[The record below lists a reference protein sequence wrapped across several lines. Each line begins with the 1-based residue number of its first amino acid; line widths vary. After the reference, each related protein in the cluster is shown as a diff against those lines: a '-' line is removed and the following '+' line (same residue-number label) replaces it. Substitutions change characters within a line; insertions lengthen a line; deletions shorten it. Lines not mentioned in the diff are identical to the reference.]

1 MKRKVLLLFV
11 MFMCAVGTWA
21 YNYPGNSASDVKDFG
36 DGKTVCFYDDGGDT
50 QQLVVG
56 AGGLAEWFNDA
67 TIDKSYLGSTSR
79 TKLVITGTL
88 NADDIAAIKTY
99 FTPFTTVDM
108 EGVTLQEGASVKG
121 MQLPNAQ
128 YIALPHGTPIADMK
142 ALNSTCPKLKAVAA
156 TNAASPTEFTG
167 YSWAAGE
174 IYNICQKGLVDG
186 IAAGNCANEMSKLTI
201 GGNVDDRD
209 ASTLVG
215 ADNVTNEKSAFS
227 SGDAQ
232 YSRNEVMVNCST
244 DYLAPTHNGS
254 GYSPWKG
261 GNAIS
266 LDFTE
271 ALFENKGDLAL
282 ISAGVTELLLPVD
295 PTFTVIN
302 PFMFA
307 ELNDLEHIIIPNNIV
322 TIGDGAFF
330 CNGNVSKVEE
340 ISIGNGIKTIGN
352 AAFAARGR
360 NYLTD
365 VRFAA
370 GLSDVKILANVF
382 SGCTAIKHMTLP
394 QGIVSLG
401 ESCFEMLTSL
411 ESVHLPST
419 LQYIGINCFKLT
431 GLTSVTIPKSVK
443 IIDYHAFDL
452 CRITDI
458 YLMAENLEQLPYI
471 FAQNTN
477 YTQADAAS
485 TFGSNALNG
494 NNTTPPVVTKVRDT
508 EPMASKSAD
517 EGEEYFRLSVTQ
529 GNTIARLHYD
539 ENLESFIN
547 LNPWYFPGETTQK
560 PASNTFSGQDPY
572 ANGGIVETE
581 GLSNTFYLKDKENGT
596 YPEADAGDL
605 ARPSWAA
612 YFNSNS
618 HKWDE
623 TVSIVNGNQSLTSA
637 DYSFED
643 GSSLQTP
650 YYNPDNGE
658 LIPFTEVTT
667 HVWKVLRKEGWRQ
680 FTFRAGDAA
689 SEDIVFKKMYQNVW
703 YTMCFPFSLTD
714 EQLETAFNAEYN
726 IADFS
731 GVEIVTEDGDG
742 KPLDNKSLVIHFNKI
757 AQPKYYDQDHN
768 EYQRV
773 PNSKEEYTVG
783 RSVFNVYQYKRGD
796 DTYKYVKTY
805 SNKSYAKD
813 GNADNGIVY
822 IDGYLAQAGHPY
834 MIHPNLGTAEGAPAV
849 TANMVGINYFSKDR
863 DVIDQLCK
871 DRARSIDL
879 GTGTGYEGVTYSN
892 VDLSNI
898 AVNTDKE
905 LTENIDQKTYSGY
918 EGQTYTF
925 IGNCNEYN
933 SDAPAAPTIGNG
945 LQAEPNIE
953 DYVSAEYLPNGPTK
967 AEQGPEPPAPT
978 VEELPAPTDPRIN
991 PVTNPADDKTTY
1003 SDAFQT
1009 LYNTI
1014 HRTGVWNGS
1023 ASVDYTYGEDIVSLP
1038 ITQFGEAQY
1047 AYLPPDYSGTF
1058 VGYKVKNDASA
1069 LKAYWELGDNDLF
1082 QESDFTA
1089 LQTKCSN
1096 YADALVPYN
1105 EYLADVDNYI
1115 NVLLPAYEENKQ
1127 IWDEYRAAYAEWNS
1141 FDEEQAEADYQ
1152 SALTEYGTQ
1161 LGNYNNALNS
1171 VREANA
1177 RAMSDW
1183 RASLSDYAVLIPT
1196 NAYFLSRKAT
1206 EYYTHFFREI
1216 APMTGREAGHGL
1228 WTRYSAVL
1236 VPNEAALAGI
1246 EAGVEPGQASGAK
1259 AVEMLFD
1266 EAYSHFYD
1274 ATAIEEIVE
1283 DAKEKG
1289 QKVEFLNVV
1298 VSIDGKVV
1306 RRGDTSL
1313 QGLPSGLYIVNG
1325 KKYFVK

>member
-11 MFMCAVGTWA
+11 MFMCSVGTWA
-21 YNYPGNSASDVKDFG
+21 YNYPGNSASQVKDYG
-36 DGKTVCFYDDGGDT
+36 EGKTVCFYDEGSDV
-50 QQLVVG
+50 QRLVVG
-56 AGGLAEWFNDA
+56 AGGLAEWLNDA
-67 TIDKSYLGSTSR
+67 SANQTSMTQTSR

-88 NADDIAAIKTY
+88 NSDDVAAIKTY
-99 FTPFTTVDM
+99 FTKFTTVDM
-108 EGVTLQEGASVKG
+108 EGVTLEEGASVNG

-128 YIALPHGTPIADMK
+128 YMALPHGTPIADMK
-142 ALNSTCPKLKAVAA
+142 ALKSGCPNLKAVAA
-156 TNAASPTEFTG
+156 TNADPNPTEFTG

-174 IYNICQKGLVDG
+174 IYNICQTGLIKG

-201 GGNVDDRD
+201 GGTVDDRD
-209 ASTLVG
+209 ASTYVS

-261 GNAIS
+261 ANAIS

-295 PTFTVIN
+295 PTFTEIK

-330 CNGNVSKVEE
+330 CNNNTNKLEE

-360 NYLTD
+360 DYLTD

-370 GLSDVKILANVF
+370 GISDVKILANVF

-411 ESVHLPST
+411 ESVHLPAT
-419 LQYIGINCFKLT
+419 LEYIGINCFKLT

-458 YLMAENLEQLPYI
+458 YLMAENLDQLPYI

-494 NNTTPPVVTKVRDT
+494 NNTTPPVVTKNRDT
-508 EPMASKSAD
+508 EPMASKNAD

-560 PASNTFSGQDPY
+560 PASNTFVGQDTY

-581 GLSNTFYLKDKENGT
+581 GLTGTFYLKDSENGT

-618 HKWDE
+618 HAWDE
-623 TVSIVNGNQSLTSA
+623 TVTIENGNQSLTSA

-783 RSVFNVYQYKRGD
+783 RSVFNVYTYTRGSD
-796 DTYKYVKTY
+796 VYKYVKTY

-879 GTGTGYEGVTYSN
+879 GTGKGYEGVTYNS
-892 VDLSNI
+892 VDLSDI
-898 AVNTDKE
+898 AVKDNE

-918 EGQTYTF
+918 DGQTYSF
-925 IGNCNEYN
+925 VGNCNDYRAG
-933 SDAPAAPTIGNG
+933 APEMPSYANG
-945 LQAEPNIE
+945 QLESLPNIE
-953 DYVSAEYLPNGPTK
+953 DYVDAAYLPDGPKK
-967 AEQGPEPPAPT
+967 AEKGEEPTAPEVARPTTAPT
-978 VEELPAPTDPRIN
+978 VVVN
-991 PVTNPADDKTTY
+991 PDEDEATY
-1003 SDAFQT
+1003 SSSFKT
-1009 LYNTI
+1009 LYNTVRC
-1014 HRTGVWNGS
+1014 HAYEGWDGTQNVYT
-1023 ASVDYTYGEDIVSLP
+1023 DYTYGQDLNAYELDEFLEYHSWDSSYAYKSRSTAHNDNCNYTELQSYLSGQTLP
-1038 ITQFGEAQY
+1038 DGFNALKLLAQNYTSAKMDYAQY
-1047 AYLPPDYSGTF
+1047 LIDLKDY
-1058 VGYKVKNDASA
+1058 NDAVA
-1069 LKAYWELGDNDLF
+1069 AWEEYDAKY
-1082 QESDFTA
+1082 EA
-1089 LQTKCSN
+1089 WSN
-1096 YADALVPYN
+1096 YTD
-1105 EYLADVDNYI
+1105 
-1115 NVLLPAYEENKQ
+1115 
-1127 IWDEYRAAYAEWNS
+1127 
-1141 FDEEQAEADYQ
+1141 EQAQADYEA
-1152 SALTEYGTQ
+1152 ALEDYADQIGDYNRELTRVQ
-1161 LGNYNNALNS
+1161 NANNAKI
-1171 VREANA
+1171 NA
-1177 RAMSDW
+1177 W
-1183 RASLSDYAVLIPT
+1183 RQNVSSFAVLIPT
-1196 NAYFLSRKAT
+1196 NAYFLSRKST

-1216 APMTGREAGHGL
+1216 APMTGREVGHGL

-1236 VPNEAALAGI
+1236 VPNADAIAGI

-1289 QKVEFLNVV
+1289 QKVEYMDVV

-1306 RRGDTSL
+1306 RRGSTSL
-1313 QGLPSGLYIVNG
+1313 EGLPSGLYIVNG

>member
-1 MKRKVLLLFV
+1 MRKLLLFFAMLCV
-11 MFMCAVGTWA
+11 SIGTWA

-36 DGKTVCFYDDGGDT
+36 DGKTVCFYDDGSDT

-67 TIDKSYLGSTSR
+67 TIDKSYLSSTSR
-79 TKLVITGTL
+79 TKLVVSGTL

-99 FTPFTTVDM
+99 FGSFTTVDM
-108 EGVTLQEGASVKG
+108 EGATLEEGASVAG
-121 MQLPNAQ
+121 MQLPNAE
-128 YIALPHGTPIADMK
+128 YMALPHGTPIADMK
-142 ALNSTCPKLKAVAA
+142 TLKSGCPKLKAVAA
-156 TNAASPTEFTG
+156 TDAASPTQFTG

-227 SGDAQ
+227 SGSAQ
-232 YSRNEVMVNCST
+232 YSKNEVMVNCST
-244 DYLAPTHNGS
+244 NYIAPTHSGS

-261 GNAIS
+261 DKAIS

-271 ALFENKGDLAL
+271 ALFENKGDIAL
-282 ISAGVTELLLPVD
+282 VSAKVTELLLPVD

-360 NYLTD
+360 SYLTD

-370 GLSDVKILANVF
+370 GISDVKILANVF

-401 ESCFEMLTSL
+401 ESCFEMLSSL

-458 YLMAENLEQLPYI
+458 YLMAENVAQIPYI

-477 YTQADAAS
+477 YSQADAAS

-517 EGEEYFRLSVTQ
+517 EGEEYFRLSVKD

-623 TVSIVNGNQSLTSA
+623 TVSIVDGNQSLTSA

-650 YYNPDNGE
+650 YYNHDTGE

-731 GVEIVTEDGDG
+731 GIEVNEKNENGNKEII
-742 KPLDNKSLVIHFNKI
+742 LHFNKI

-773 PNSKEEYTVG
+773 PNSKEEYTIG
-783 RSVFNVYQYKRGD
+783 RSVFNVYEYKRGD

-805 SNKSYAKD
+805 SNKSYAKN
-813 GNADNGIVY
+813 GEKDNGIVY

-849 TANMVGINYFSKDR
+849 TANMVGINYYSR
-863 DVIDQLCK
+863 DPQVIDQLCK
-871 DRARSIDL
+871 EKARSVDL
-879 GTGTGYEGVTYSN
+879 GTGKGYEGVSYTAEDASDIEVNTENEVTENFAQAAYSKYSDQTYSF
-892 VDLSNI
+892 V
-898 AVNTDKE
+898 
-905 LTENIDQKTYSGY
+905 
-918 EGQTYTF
+918 
-925 IGNCNEYN
+925 GNCNEYTA
-933 SDAPAAPTIGNG
+933 DAPAYPSLDNDNAKYRLEALPS
-945 LQAEPNIE
+945 IE
-953 DYVSAEYLPNGPTK
+953 DFVDAKYLPNGPVK
-967 AEQGPEPPAPT
+967 AEQGPEPSQQDVIDAVGARQTAADEPQAPT
-978 VEELPAPTDPRIN
+978 FVA
-991 PVTNPADDKTTY
+991 NPADDTTTY
-1003 SDAFQT
+1003 PANFQT
-1009 LYNTI
+1009 VYNAAWENSTMGELIIANNDPLSVGAQAYWNGGFVMYNTNNPL
-1014 HRTGVWNGS
+1014 TAYFGNSVQFQQSDYNALQSLCSQYKS
-1023 ASVDYTYGEDIVSLP
+1023 ALNSYNSYATLY
-1038 ITQFGEAQY
+1038 AQY
-1047 AYLPPDYSGTF
+1047 KADHQVWQDNMDAWAAYD
-1058 VGYKVKNDASA
+1058 
-1069 LKAYWELGDNDLF
+1069 
-1082 QESDFTA
+1082 
-1089 LQTKCSN
+1089 
-1096 YADALVPYN
+1096 
-1105 EYLADVDNYI
+1105 
-1115 NVLLPAYEENKQ
+1115 
-1127 IWDEYRAAYAEWNS
+1127 AAYAEWNS
-1141 FDEEQAEADYQ
+1141 FDEEQAQADYD
-1152 SALTEYGTQ
+1152 AAMAEYGSQVGAYNGEVTRV
-1161 LGNYNNALNS
+1161 NNAN
-1171 VREANA
+1171 NGKITQ
-1177 RAMSDW
+1177 W
-1183 RASLSDYAVLIPT
+1183 RNDVKAYAVYIPY
-1196 NAYFLSRKAT
+1196 NSYFLSRNAG
-1206 EYYTHFFREI
+1206 EYYTHFFREK
-1216 APMTGREAGHGL
+1216 ASLSSRKAKGTGK
-1228 WTRYSAVL
+1228 WSRYTAVL
-1236 VPNEAALAGI
+1236 IPNAAALAG
-1246 EAGVEPGQASGAK
+1246 VETAQDPSGAK
-1259 AVEMLFD
+1259 AYNMAFD
-1266 EAYSHFYD
+1266 EPFYAVE
-1274 ATAIEEIVE
+1274 ATEIEKVVE
-1283 DAKEKG
+1283 EAKEKG
-1289 QKVEFLNVV
+1289 QSVQYVDVV

-1306 RRGDTSL
+1306 RRGNTSL
-1313 QGLPSGLYIVNG
+1313 EGLPSGIYIING

>member
-1 MKRKVLLLFV
+1 MLCVSI
-11 MFMCAVGTWA
+11 GTWA

-36 DGKTVCFYDDGGDT
+36 DGKTVCFYDDGSDT

-56 AGGLAEWFNDA
+56 AGGLAAWFNDA

-79 TKLVITGTL
+79 TKLVISGTL

-99 FTPFTTVDM
+99 FGSFTTVDM
-108 EGVTLQEGASVKG
+108 EGATLEEGASVAG
-121 MQLPNAQ
+121 MQLPNAE
-128 YIALPHGTPIADMK
+128 YMALPHGTPIADMK
-142 ALNSTCPKLKAVAA
+142 TLKSGCPKLKAVAA
-156 TNAASPTEFTG
+156 TDAASPTQFTG

-227 SGDAQ
+227 SGSAQ
-232 YSRNEVMVNCST
+232 YSKNEAMVNCSNN
-244 DYLAPTHNGS
+244 YIAPTHSGS

-261 GNAIS
+261 DKAIS

-271 ALFENKGDLAL
+271 ALFENKGDIAL
-282 ISAGVTELLLPVD
+282 VSAKVTELLLPVD

-360 NYLTD
+360 SYLTD

-370 GLSDVKILANVF
+370 GISDVKILANVF

-401 ESCFEMLTSL
+401 ESCFEMLSSL

-458 YLMAENLEQLPYI
+458 YLMAENVGQIPYI

-477 YTQADAAS
+477 YSQADAAS

-517 EGEEYFRLSVTQ
+517 EGEEYFRLSVKD

-623 TVSIVNGNQSLTSA
+623 TVSIVDGNQSLTSA

-650 YYNPDNGE
+650 YYNHDTGE

-731 GVEIVTEDGDG
+731 GIEVKEKNENGNREII
-742 KPLDNKSLVIHFNKI
+742 LHFNKI

-773 PNSKEEYTVG
+773 EGSKETYTIG
-783 RSVFNVYQYKRGD
+783 RSVFNVYTYKRDGVE
-796 DTYKYVKTY
+796 YKYVKTY
-805 SNKSYAKD
+805 SNKSYAKN
-813 GNADNGIVY
+813 GNKDNGIVY

-834 MIHPNLGTAEGAPAV
+834 MIHPNLGTAKGAPAV
-849 TANMVGINYFSKDR
+849 TANMVGINYYSR
-863 DVIDQLCK
+863 DPQVIDRLCK
-871 DRARSIDL
+871 EKARSVDL
-879 GTGTGYEGVTYSN
+879 GTGKGYEGVSYTAEDANDIEVNTENEVTENFAQAAYSKYSDQTYSF
-892 VDLSNI
+892 V
-898 AVNTDKE
+898 
-905 LTENIDQKTYSGY
+905 
-918 EGQTYTF
+918 
-925 IGNCNEYN
+925 GNCNEYTA
-933 SDAPAAPTIGNG
+933 DAPAYPSLDNDNAKYRLEALPS
-945 LQAEPNIE
+945 IE
-953 DYVSAEYLPNGPTK
+953 DFVDAKYLPNGPVK
-967 AEQGPEPPAPT
+967 AEQGPEPPLPT
-978 VEELPAPTDPRIN
+978 VEELPVPTDPRDN
-991 PVTNPADDKTTY
+991 PVDNPADDKATY
-1003 SDAFQT
+1003 SEAFQT

-1023 ASVDYTYGEDIVSLP
+1023 ASVDYTYGEDIVSLQ
-1038 ITQFGEAQY
+1038 ITDFGDAQY

-1058 VGYKVKNDASA
+1058 TGYKVKDNASA
-1069 LKAYWELGDNDLF
+1069 LKAYWGLGDNDQF

-1089 LQTKCSN
+1089 LQTLCSN

-1105 EYLADVDNYI
+1105 EYLADVDNYK

-1127 IWDEYRAAYAEWNS
+1127 IWDEYRAAYAEWDS
-1141 FDEEQAEADYQ
+1141 FSEEQAQADYED
-1152 SALTEYGTQ
+1152 ALAEYGAQ
-1161 LGNYNNALNS
+1161 LGRYTGEVNRVN
-1171 VREANA
+1171 EANNGKINT
-1177 RAMSDW
+1177 W
-1183 RASLSDYAVLIPT
+1183 RNDVKAYAVYIPY
-1196 NAYFLSRKAT
+1196 NSYFLSRNAG
-1206 EYYTHFFREI
+1206 EYYTHFFREK
-1216 APMTGREAGHGL
+1216 ASLSSRKAKGTGK
-1228 WTRYSAVL
+1228 WSRYTAVL
-1236 VPNEAALAGI
+1236 IPNAAALAG
-1246 EAGVEPGQASGAK
+1246 VETAQDPSGAK
-1259 AVEMLFD
+1259 AYNMAFD
-1266 EAYSHFYD
+1266 EPFYAVE
-1274 ATAIEEIVE
+1274 ATEIEKVVE
-1283 DAKEKG
+1283 EAKEKG
-1289 QKVEFLNVV
+1289 QSVQYVDVV

-1306 RRGDTSL
+1306 RRGNTSL
-1313 QGLPSGLYIVNG
+1313 EGLPSGIYIING

>member
-11 MFMCAVGTWA
+11 MFMCSVGTWA
-21 YNYPGNSASDVKDFG
+21 YSVSKDYG
-36 DGKTVCFYDDGGDT
+36 DGKTVDFSDGTTGV
-50 QQLVVG
+50 QQLTVG

-67 TIDKSYLGSTSR
+67 TLDKSYLNSTER

-108 EGVTLQEGASVKG
+108 EGVTLQEGASVNG
-121 MQLPNAQ
+121 MQLPNAE
-128 YIALPHGTPIADMK
+128 YMALPHGTPIADMK
-142 ALNSTCPKLKAVAA
+142 TLKSGCPKLKAVAA
-156 TNAASPTEFTG
+156 TNAETPTEFTG

-209 ASTLVG
+209 ASTYVG
-215 ADNVTNEKSAFS
+215 ADNVTNAKSAFND
-227 SGDAQ
+227 GGAQ

-295 PTFTVIN
+295 PTFTEIK

-330 CNGNVSKVEE
+330 CNGNVSKVKE

-360 NYLTD
+360 DYLTD

-411 ESVHLPST
+411 ESVHLPAT
-419 LQYIGINCFKLT
+419 LEYIGINCFKLT

-560 PASNTFSGQDPY
+560 PASNTFSGQVHDPY

-783 RSVFNVYQYKRGD
+783 RSVFNVYTYTRGSD
-796 DTYKYVKTY
+796 VYKYVKTY

-898 AVNTDKE
+898 AVNTNNE

-925 IGNCNEYN
+925 IGNCNEYDA
-933 SDAPAAPTIGNG
+933 DAPAAPTIGNG

-953 DYVSAEYLPNGPTK
+953 DYVDAKYLPNGPVK
-967 AEQGPEPPAPT
+967 AEQGPEPSQQDVIDAVGARKTAEDEPQAPT
-978 VEELPAPTDPRIN
+978 V
-991 PVTNPADDKTTY
+991 VTNPADDTTTY
-1003 SDAFQT
+1003 PTNFQT
-1009 LYNTI
+1009 VYNAAWENSTMGELI
-1014 HRTGVWNGS
+1014 IANNDPLSVGAQAYWNGGFVMYNPNNPLT
-1023 ASVDYTYGEDIVSLP
+1023 AYFGNG
-1038 ITQFGEAQY
+1038 TQFQQSDYNALQILCSQYKSALNDYNSYATLYAQY
-1047 AYLPPDYSGTF
+1047 EADHRAWQD
-1058 VGYKVKNDASA
+1058 NMDA
-1069 LKAYWELGDNDLF
+1069 W
-1082 QESDFTA
+1082 
-1089 LQTKCSN
+1089 
-1096 YADALVPYN
+1096 
-1105 EYLADVDNYI
+1105 
-1115 NVLLPAYEENKQ
+1115 
-1127 IWDEYRAAYAEWNS
+1127 AAYDAAHEAWAS
-1141 FDEEQAEADYQ
+1141 FSEEQAEANYQ
-1152 SALTEYGTQ
+1152 TALTEYGTQ
-1161 LGNYNNALNS
+1161 LGNYNNALNG

-1177 RAMSDW
+1177 AAIAAW
-1183 RASLSDYAVLIPT
+1183 RASLADHAVLIPT
-1196 NAYFLSRKAT
+1196 NAYFLSRKST

-1266 EAYSHFYD
+1266 EAYSHYYD

-1283 DAKEKG
+1283 EAKEKG
-1289 QKVEFLNVV
+1289 QKVEYMDVV

>member
-11 MFMCAVGTWA
+11 MFMCSVGTWA
-21 YNYPGNSASDVKDFG
+21 YSVSKDYG
-36 DGKTVCFYDDGGDT
+36 DGKTVDFSDGTTGV
-50 QQLVVG
+50 QQLTVG
-56 AGGLAEWFNDA
+56 AGGLYEWFNDA
-67 TIDKSYLGSTSR
+67 TLDKSYLNSTDR

-108 EGVTLQEGASVKG
+108 EGATLEEGASVKG

-128 YIALPHGTPIADMK
+128 YMALPHGTPIADMK
-142 ALNSTCPKLKAVAA
+142 ALKSGCPNLKAVAA
-156 TNAASPTEFTG
+156 TNADPNPTEFTG

-174 IYNICQKGLVDG
+174 IYNICQTGLIKG

-201 GGNVDDRD
+201 GGTVDDRD
-209 ASTLVG
+209 ASTYVS

-261 GNAIS
+261 ANAIS

-295 PTFTVIN
+295 PTFTEIK

-330 CNGNVSKVEE
+330 CNNNTNKLEE

-360 NYLTD
+360 DYLTD

-370 GLSDVKILANVF
+370 GISDVKILANVF

-411 ESVHLPST
+411 ESVHLPAT
-419 LQYIGINCFKLT
+419 LEYIGINCFKLT

-458 YLMAENLEQLPYI
+458 YLMAENLDQLPYI

-494 NNTTPPVVTKVRDT
+494 NNTTPPVVTKNRDT
-508 EPMASKSAD
+508 EPMASKNAD
-517 EGEEYFRLSVTQ
+517 EGEEYFRLSVKE

-560 PASNTFSGQDPY
+560 PASNTFVGQDTY

-581 GLSNTFYLKDKENGT
+581 GLTGTFYLKDSENGT

-618 HKWDE
+618 HAWDE
-623 TVSIVNGNQSLTSA
+623 TVTIENGNQSLTSA

-783 RSVFNVYQYKRGD
+783 RSVFNVYTYTRGND
-796 DTYKYVKTY
+796 VYKYVKTY

-849 TANMVGINYFSKDR
+849 TANMVGINYYSR
-863 DVIDQLCK
+863 NPQVIDQLCK

-892 VDLSNI
+892 VDLSDI
-898 AVNTDKE
+898 AVNTE
-905 LTENIDQKTYSGY
+905 NVLTENIDQKAYSGY
-918 EGQTYTF
+918 DGQTYSF
-925 IGNCNEYN
+925 VGNCNEY
-933 SDAPAAPTIGNG
+933 DATVPAMPSYENGG
-945 LQAEPNIE
+945 LQ
-953 DYVSAEYLPNGPTK
+953 
-967 AEQGPEPPAPT
+967 PEPSYPEGVAEKPAETLENPNPSL
-978 VEELPAPTDPRIN
+978 VDPATIYTSEF
-991 PVTNPADDKTTY
+991 V
-1003 SDAFQT
+1003 T
-1009 LYNTI
+1009 LYN
-1014 HRTGVWNGS
+1014 
-1023 ASVDYTYGEDIVSLP
+1023 ASVKFKDKNNGWAITTSTYGEVIPNRDSNIFDAGWVDNGKHYY
-1038 ITQFGEAQY
+1038 TTVNQGEEP
-1047 AYLPPDYSGTF
+1047 LDFSG
-1058 VGYKVKNDASA
+1058 
-1069 LKAYWELGDNDLF
+1069 
-1082 QESDFTA
+1082 
-1089 LQTKCSN
+1089 LQTYLGRTDYYTEDEYSTLKTMCSN
-1096 YADALVPYN
+1096 YVSDLAAWNAGISDPTYQAYLNNKAAWDAYN
-1105 EYLADVDNYI
+1105 AAKDAYFAENPGASEDDFDNY
-1115 NVLLPAYEENKQ
+1115 VSGKV
-1127 IWDEYRAAYAEWNS
+1127 S
-1141 FDEEQAEADYQ
+1141 DYNGEVQ
-1152 SALTEYGTQ
+1152 R
-1161 LGNYNNALNS
+1161 

-1177 RAMSDW
+1177 AAIANW
-1183 RASLSDYAVLIPT
+1183 RASLADHEVLIPT

-1216 APMTGREAGHGL
+1216 APMSGREAGHGR

-1236 VPNEAALAGI
+1236 VPNTTAIEGI
-1246 EAGVEPGQASGAK
+1246 EAGVEPEQASGAK